1 MKVKIKPITKT
12 IDTMEIVNIS
22 VSIKSGNPTIAQ
34 VLVKLSGDIN
44 ETKMIDLTPEEY
56 SLWGDN
62 DEYILSVILTRLNL
76 ELQWKI

>member
-34 VLVKLSGDIN
+34 VLVRLSGDIN
-44 ETKMIDLTPEEY
+44 ETKTVDLTPEEY

>member
-34 VLVKLSGDIN
+34 VLVRLSGDIN
-44 ETKMIDLTPEEY
+44 ETKTVDLTPEEY

-76 ELQWKI
+76 ELQ

>member
-76 ELQWKI
+76 ELQ